1 MYQSPIEIITKK
13 MRTQFEDNVF
23 KAIQDYGIVVDKDE
37 LIKALK
43 YDRDQYE
50 KGYRD
55 GLFLRGELIAGA
67 NDWIS
72 VEERLPEIEGDART
86 WGELKIRKSVR
97 VLCACV
103 QKSGKTFVK
112 EGYCEVWG
120 DSQRAYWKIPGSID
134 KVTHWMPLP
143 EAPKGG
149 AE

>member
-1 MYQSPIEIITKK
+1 MN
-13 MRTQFEDNVF
+13 NVERWRV
-23 KAIQDYGIVVDKDE
+23 KVEGTI
-37 LIKALK
+37 
-43 YDRDQYE
+43 
-50 KGYRD
+50 
-55 GLFLRGELIAGA
+55 LRGLKDGATTNNIAECIVESILEEA
-67 NDWIS
+67 ISAVKNDMECKGKWIS
-72 VEERLPEIEGDART
+72 VDERLPEIEGDART

-143 EAPKGG
+143 EAPKMKGG

>member
-1 MYQSPIEIITKK
+1 MSREKQIEE
-13 MRTQFEDNVF
+13 MRNIMETDCDRPCAGCELENEEHCFTHNC
-23 KAIQDYGIVVDKDE
+23 AIRIYN
-37 LIKALK
+37 A
-43 YDRDQYE
+43 
-50 KGYRD
+50 GYRKQ
-55 GLFLRGELIAGA
+55 E
-67 NDWIS
+67 WIS
-72 VEERLPEIEGDART
+72 VDERLPEIEGDART

-120 DSQRAYWKIPGSID
+120 DSQRSYWKIPGSID

-143 EAPKGG
+143 EPPKMKGG

>member
-1 MYQSPIEIITKK
+1 MSKEKQNKERNELLNIFAPSSLSFEEACILTDEIIET
-13 MRTQFEDNVF
+13 
-23 KAIQDYGIVVDKDE
+23 
-37 LIKALK
+37 
-43 YDRDQYE
+43 
-50 KGYRD
+50 GYRKQK
-55 GLFLRGELIAGA
+55 
-67 NDWIS
+67 WIS
-72 VEERLPEIEGDART
+72 VDERLPEIEGDART

-97 VLCACV
+97 VLCACL

-143 EAPKGG
+143 EAPKMKGG